1 MPGPA
6 LIRSAAALLSLSLPL
21 VACTAIETQPTTD
34 DYALYEAALRAGG
47 SLRTDTEPRDAPFSN
62 ADLLTNF
69 ERIALHH
76 EGDIEVDGSEEN
88 SVPNRL
94 GRWEQDIK
102 YRLVGAG
109 VTPEAEVEVREFAR
123 RLEDLTGRAFRPA
136 ETDINFLILITD
148 PDERPQVSA
157 MLGEVMPELGASFDR
172 WRSSTSLICVATN
185 LYRNSA
191 DDRIV
196 FGMVMMGSELGPL
209 MRSSCLQEELV
220 QALGLGNDHSDVR
233 PSIFNDDEEFALMTR
248 HDEYLLRI
256 LYDPRLTSGMSA
268 DEAMPIVRQ
277 IIRELRP
284 EGS

>member
-6 LIRSAAALLSLSLPL
+6 LIRSLAAALCLSLPL
-21 VACTAIETQPTTD
+21 VACTTEKQPSQNE
-34 DYALYEAALRAGG
+34 YALYEAALRAGG
-47 SLRTDTEPRDAPFSN
+47 SLRTDVEPPDAPFSN

-69 ERIALHH
+69 RRIALHH
-76 EGDIEVDGSEEN
+76 EGDIERDGSEEN

-102 YRLVGAG
+102 YRLVGSG
-109 VTPEAEVEVREFAR
+109 VTPETEVEVREFAR
-123 RLEDLTGRAFRPA
+123 RLERLTGRSFRPA
-136 ETDINFLILITD
+136 DEDINFLILITE
-148 PDERPQVSA
+148 PGERGQVSD
-157 MLGEVMPELGASFDR
+157 MLGEVMPALGRSFDR
-172 WRSSTSLICVATN
+172 WRRSQSLICVATN
-185 LYRNSA
+185 LYRNTS

-220 QALGLGNDHSDVR
+220 QALGLGNDHAEVR

-256 LYDPRLTSGMSA
+256 LYDPRLRSGMTA
-268 DEAMPIVRQ
+268 EEAMPIARE
-277 IIRELRP
+277 IIADLRP
-284 EGS
+284 EGR